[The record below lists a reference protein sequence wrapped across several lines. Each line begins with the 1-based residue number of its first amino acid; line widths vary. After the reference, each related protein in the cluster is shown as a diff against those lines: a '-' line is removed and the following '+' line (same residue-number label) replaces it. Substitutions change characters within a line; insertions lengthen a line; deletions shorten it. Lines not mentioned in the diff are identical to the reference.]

1 MCVIQSL
8 HLVLLPSYSFKHLV
22 TLHELSTTVPVSINS
37 ITYVGNI
44 RWKRNFL
51 EIFSTR
57 CHIFERFFFPKP
69 GVPSIFIIVNI
80 CVYLFLSFL
89 FFFPLSLSFKNLHK
103 KILKIH
109 QFHSPHIIKSSM
121 KYELKKKKNTLF
133 KQ

>member
-69 GVPSIFIIVNI
+69 GVPSIFIIVNT
-80 CVYLFLSFL
+80 CVSLSFL
-89 FFFPLSLSFKNLHK
+89 SVFFSLSLSFKNLHK

-121 KYELKKKKNTLF
+121 KFELKKKKNTLF
-133 KQ
+133 KR